1 MQTWCAGSHLT
12 LAADTEADRDAELL
26 EAVGDGDE
34 RAFAELYQ
42 RYSAVVFAFVLA
54 RSDDRGDAEEI
65 SADVW
70 LGCWRSAPAFRGDS
84 RILTWLLGIA
94 KRQIWT
100 HTRRRKIPTAPLDE
114 EVECL
119 VDDAADPADLVAM
132 ATGVD
137 ELLGALRSLPQGLA
151 EVVGLAWLHE
161 LPYGEIA
168 SVLEIPVGTVKS
180 RVSRARRLLK
190 EALTRQ

>member
-1 MQTWCAGSHLT
+1 M
-12 LAADTEADRDAELL
+12 AADTETDRDAELL
-26 EAVGDGDE
+26 EAVGEGDE
-34 RAFAELYQ
+34 HAFAELYQ

-119 VDDAADPADLVAM
+119 VDDGDRRRRIAWGSQVSAPGSRRGGRPRLAARIAIRGDRFSARNTRRHGEKPCFTGAAAVERDAD
-132 ATGVD
+132 
-137 ELLGALRSLPQGLA
+137 EALRRGD
-151 EVVGLAWLHE
+151 V
-161 LPYGEIA
+161 
-168 SVLEIPVGTVKS
+168 
-180 RVSRARRLLK
+180 
-190 EALTRQ
+190 

>member
-1 MQTWCAGSHLT
+1 M
-12 LAADTEADRDAELL
+12 
-26 EAVGDGDE
+26 
-34 RAFAELYQ
+34 
-42 RYSAVVFAFVLA
+42 
-54 RSDDRGDAEEI
+54 
-65 SADVW
+65 
-70 LGCWRSAPAFRGDS
+70 
-84 RILTWLLGIA
+84 
-94 KRQIWT
+94 
-100 HTRRRKIPTAPLDE
+100 DE

-119 VDDAADPADLVAM
+119 VDDAADPAGLVAM

-137 ELLGALRSLPQGLA
+137 ELLGALRSLPQDLA

-190 EALTRQ
+190 ETLTRH

>member
-1 MQTWCAGSHLT
+1 M
-12 LAADTEADRDAELL
+12 AADTETDRDAELL
-26 EAVGDGDE
+26 EAVGEGDE
-34 RAFAELYQ
+34 HAFAELYQ

-54 RSDDRGDAEEI
+54 RSGDAEEI
-65 SADVW
+65 SAAVW

-137 ELLGALRSLPQGLA
+137 ELLGALRSLPQDLA

-190 EALTRQ
+190 ETLTRH

>member
-1 MQTWCAGSHLT
+1 M
-12 LAADTEADRDAELL
+12 AADTEADRDAELL

-119 VDDAADPADLVAM
+119 VDDAADPAGLVAM

-137 ELLGALRSLPQGLA
+137 ELLGALRSLPQDLA

-190 EALTRQ
+190 ETLTRH